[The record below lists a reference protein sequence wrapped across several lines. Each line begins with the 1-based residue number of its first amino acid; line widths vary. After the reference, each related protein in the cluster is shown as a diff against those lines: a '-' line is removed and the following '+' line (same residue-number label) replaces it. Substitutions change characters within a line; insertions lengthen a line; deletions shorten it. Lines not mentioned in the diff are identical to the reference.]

1 MVPAPKEFS
10 FTKDERLLKRVEF
23 LYVTGDGKKFLT
35 RSFII
40 FVKPNSL
47 AFSRIGITASR
58 KVGGAVKRNRVKRLV
73 REFFR
78 LNKTRIKKG
87 IDIVVIAKREAV
99 GKGFAEVS
107 RELEKVLVPGLQVS
121 IR

>member
-35 RSFII
+35 RSFIV